1 MYLRTLDSALTAGCP
16 RITIL
21 SWLCRGRHGCARIRR
36 CREQGTAQ
44 EKTAAYWPTATGIV
58 FLPFVLLYALRRR
71 VRIRTVGNHRR
82 ISPNIE
88 EEEDCWAK
96 L

>member
-21 SWLCRGRHGCARIRR
+21 SWLCRGRHGCAESVVAVQCKGKEPLKKNRR
-36 CREQGTAQ
+36 LLADSNG
-44 EKTAAYWPTATGIV
+44 GV

-71 VRIRTVGNHRR
+71 VRIRTVI
-82 ISPNIE
+82 ISSVTNT
-88 EEEDCWAK
+88 
-96 L
+96 